1 MTNINERTSSMLEWL
16 SQLLHFQEFYDPD
29 DIKVGSLNSAT
40 VDVFT
45 PQQSTNAI
53 NTNQSFASFP
63 LLELVNVYLQSSEFL
78 PS

>member
-1 MTNINERTSSMLEWL
+1 MKEPAVCWSGLYWL
-16 SQLLHFQEFYDPD
+16 SQLIHFQEFYDPD
-29 DIKVGSLNSAT
+29 DIKVGSLNSAM
-40 VDVFT
+40 VEVFT

-63 LLELVNVYLQSSEFL
+63 LIELVNVYLQSSEFL